1 MPRGHIQLRRGIQ
14 DHLRA
19 GKLSLLQLGVYT
31 HLLLCAD
38 FKTGK
43 QLNSAIHIHYSTGQ
57 QDPIRNIQRA
67 LEHLEKEGYIK
78 RFIVKGKKK
87 RLSDPNSPLRS
98 HRRALKGQRLEALS
112 TTSADDPQYFPRV
125 DGDVDDDADGDVTLG
140 GSLGDFGKNSVK
152 NSVKNSNKNSK
163 KNSETIPS
171 LHSSP
176 TVIETEIPEQT
187 LTTILEKVYQL
198 PYDAAYLPAML
209 ECFSGQD
216 PDELSVKMLRF
227 ADWMTERFPSRLV
240 SMRDFFHHWN
250 NEGLSENGFR
260 PQFEAFYRAEMK
272 QEDEEASKIPLVC
285 YAPGCMYP
293 GKHRIE
299 EFQMTFCEAC
309 FRAFPKYAD
318 HIQNNWTPV
327 DQISKEITDEIDDWV
342 EPDFGIKRPE

>member
-1 MPRGHIQLRRGIQ
+1 MVLFYSGSYLTRLNIH
-14 DHLRA
+14 
-19 GKLSLLQLGVYT
+19 SLT
-31 HLLLCAD
+31 AP
-38 FKTGK
+38 
-43 QLNSAIHIHYSTGQ
+43 IHYSTGQ

-112 TTSADDPQYFPRV
+112 TTSADDPQYFPQV
-125 DGDVDDDADGDVTLG
+125 DGDVDDDADRDVTLG
-140 GSLGDFGKNSVK
+140 GSLGDFGK

-250 NEGLSENGFR
+250 NEGHSENGFR
-260 PQFEAFYRAEMK
+260 PQFEALYRTEKK
-272 QEDEEASKIPLVC
+272 QEAEEEAEKPSVC
-285 YAPGCMYP
+285 YAPGCMNP

-299 EFQMTFCEAC
+299 EFQMTLCEAC
-309 FRAFPKYAD
+309 FRAFPRYAD
-318 HIQNNWTPV
+318 HIQSHWTP
-327 DQISKEITDEIDDWV
+327 DTEEDEPWSEP
-342 EPDFGIKRPE
+342 EPDFGIKRPT

>member
-1 MPRGHIQLRRGIQ
+1 MDGYIQLRRGLTE
-14 DHLRA
+14 HLRA
-19 GKLSLLQLGVYT
+19 GRLNLFELGVYA
-31 HLLLCAD
+31 HLLFCAD
-38 FKTGK
+38 FRTGI
-43 QLNSAIHIHYSTGQ
+43 QLNSAIHIYYSTGQ

-67 LEHLEKEGYIK
+67 LECLEKAEYIK
-78 RFIVKGKKK
+78 RFIVKGKKGDYPI
-87 RLSDPNSPLRS
+87 LI
-98 HRRALKGQRLEALS
+98 HRYEVTDGALKGQRLDALS
-112 TTSADDPQYFPRV
+112 TTTPSELVYFPSV
-125 DGDVDDDADGDVTLG
+125 DVDVDNDADGDVTLG
-140 GSLGDFGKNSVK
+140 GSLGDFGK

-187 LTTILEKVYQL
+187 LTEILHKVFEL
-198 PYDAAYLPAML
+198 PYNETYLPAML

-216 PDELSVKMLRF
+216 PDELSAKILRF

-250 NEGLSENGFR
+250 NEGFSENGFR

-272 QEDEEASKIPLVC
+272 QEDEEASKIPLIC
-285 YAPGCMYP
+285 YAPGCMNP

-299 EFQMTFCEAC
+299 EFQMTLCEAC
-309 FRAFPKYAD
+309 FRAFPKYAE

-342 EPDFGIKRPE
+342 EPDFGIKGPE

>member
-19 GKLSLLQLGVYT
+19 GKVSLLQLGVYT

-38 FKTGK
+38 FKTGM
-43 QLNSAIHIHYSTGQ
+43 QSNSAIHIHYSTGQ

-78 RFIVKGKKK
+78 RFIIKGKKGDYPI
-87 RLSDPNSPLRS
+87 LI
-98 HRRALKGQRLEALS
+98 HRYEVTDGALKGQRLDALS
-112 TTSADDPQYFPRV
+112 TTSPSELVYFSRV
-125 DGDVDDDADGDVTLG
+125 DGDADGDVTLG

-152 NSVKNSNKNSK
+152 NSN

-176 TVIETEIPEQT
+176 TVIETEIPQQT
-187 LTTILEKVYQL
+187 LTEILHKVFEL
-198 PYDAAYLPAML
+198 PYNETYLPAML

-216 PDELSVKMLRF
+216 PDELSAKMLKF
-227 ADWMTERFPSRLV
+227 ADWMTQGFPSRLV

-250 NEGLSENGFR
+250 NEGFSENGFR

-272 QEDEEASKIPLVC
+272 QEAEEASKIPLVVTL
-285 YAPGCMYP
+285 
-293 GKHRIE
+293 
-299 EFQMTFCEAC
+299 Q
-309 FRAFPKYAD
+309 
-318 HIQNNWTPV
+318 V
-327 DQISKEITDEIDDWV
+327 V
-342 EPDFGIKRPE
+342 